1 MLRPVQAM
9 QKKIRTDIILTWIP
23 FSGIC
28 LFVLLYYISTFF
40 YPGGSWADKG
50 AAGFSWLNNYFCDL
64 LDEKAKNGQYNSAR
78 LPAIVSWVVLCISL
92 SVFWYLIPKLL
103 SIYNTGKRVIQYCG
117 ITAMFIAS
125 FLFTSLHD
133 IVTHLSGMF
142 GFIAL
147 GVTFSGLYK
156 SRLTGFFYTGL
167 FCMVLMGLNYY
178 IMLGNVFSNFLP
190 VVQKITFLLVLLW
203 IFLLNRKLYQLN
215 SIR

>member
-1 MLRPVQAM
+1 MHPVQKM
-9 QKKIRTDIILTWIP
+9 RKKIRTDIILTWIP
-23 FSGIC
+23 FYGIC
-28 LFVLLYYISTFF
+28 LFVLFYYISASF
-40 YPGGSWADKG
+40 YPGGSWADKN

-78 LPAIVSWVVLCISL
+78 PVAVISWLVLCLTL

-103 SIYNTGKRVIQYCG
+103 LISAKAKRIIQFCG
-117 ITAMFIAS
+117 IGAMFTAS

-133 IVTHLSGMF
+133 IVTHLSGLF

-156 SRLTGFFYTGL
+156 SRFTSFFYTGL

-178 IMLGNVFSNFLP
+178 IMLGNVFSNHLP
-190 VVQKITFLLVLLW
+190 VIQKITFLLVLLW
-203 IFLLNRKLYQLN
+203 IFLLNRKLYLLD
-215 SIR
+215 SAR

>member
-1 MLRPVQAM
+1 M
-9 QKKIRTDIILTWIP
+9 QNKARIDKVLIWIS

-28 LFVLLYYISTFF
+28 IFVLLYYISASL
-40 YPGGSWADKG
+40 YPGGSWAQKN
-50 AAGFSWLNNYFCDL
+50 AAGFSWLNNYFCDM

-78 LPAIVSWVVLCISL
+78 PVAVISWLVLCLSL
-92 SVFWYLIPKLL
+92 SVFWYLIPALL
-103 SIYNTGKRVIQYCG
+103 SISANGKRIIQVCG

-133 IVTHLSGMF
+133 IVTHLSGLF

-156 SRLTGFFYTGL
+156 SGLGGFFYTGL

-178 IMLGNVFSNFLP
+178 IMLGNVFSNSLP
-190 VVQKITFLLVLLW
+190 VIQKITFLLVLLW
-203 IFLLNRKLYQLN
+203 IFLLNRKLYQLL
-215 SIR
+215 